1 MIRKL
6 MFGFTLAAVTGLAIG
21 CTEAK
26 KDEAPKKT
34 GEYEQKMKEESA
46 KRSDPTNR
54 VKEAV
59 DKGAEGAAKAAEM
72 AATKAK
78 EEVIKPIEALYP
90 KIEEKIKA
98 LTGDAG
104 TKAKDAFEALKK
116 QVTEFKAAPADKIKE
131 MGTALTAKFEE
142 LKKSLSL

>member
-6 MFGFTLAAVTGLAIG
+6 MFGFTLAAVAGLAIG

-34 GEYEQKMKEESA
+34 SEYAEKMKEESA
-46 KRSDPTNR
+46 KRDNAGNR

-59 DKGAEGAAKAAEM
+59 DKGVDKGKEVATEGKD
-72 AATKAK
+72 
-78 EEVIKPIEALYP
+78 ALVK
-90 KIEEKIKA
+90 KIEEYYPKFEDKIKS
-98 LTGDAG
+98 LTGDAS

-116 QVTEFKAAPADKIKE
+116 QVTEFKAAPADKLKE
-131 MGTALTAKFEE
+131 MGDALTVKFEE
-142 LKKSLSL
+142 LKKTLSL